1 MGEPVDTAFKTT
13 GSKWLLPVSEHLG
26 FPLDQVNFLACQFFA
41 LAAAFW
47 FRLYLS
53 PGHANPLIRHAVA
66 TLLGIAFLIFCFG
79 WYSAHIL
86 TVVLA
91 SYLIIIKAD
100 INNVHRYTMV
110 TAMGYLTACQVSRVF
125 IYNYGILSTDFSGP
139 LMIVT
144 QKITTLAFQLHDG
157 MCKKPEQLTSEQR
170 SMAINVRPSLIEY
183 LSYNLNFLSVLV
195 GPCSNY
201 KDYTDFIEGRHISR
215 RLRQHVGTCNGQ
227 NGYDKTPEPSP
238 LNAVIQKLLVCCG
251 CMLLFL
257 VVTRSLPI
265 KHNADLDFVSSA
277 PFLTRLT
284 YAFFSIQAARPKFY
298 FAWTLADA
306 VNNAAGYGFQGMD
319 ENGKPSWDFICNI
332 NIIGIETATSFKTFI
347 DNWNMRTGIW
357 LKMVCYDRAPKHQ
370 LALTF
375 ILSALWHG
383 VYPGYYFTFL
393 TAIPITIAAR
403 AIRKSIRHYFL
414 GSRVLKLGYDIL
426 TWAATQLAICYTV
439 MPFLL
444 LAVDETIIYYRSMY
458 FHVHIISILAAVALR
473 RKQNPRDPSAS
484 ATNSKTFSSTSS
496 SSSSSSSVSC
506 PAKCQPVHSN
516 NNDKV
521 D

>member
-1 MGEPVDTAFKTT
+1 MSGQANSTTFKTT
-13 GSKWLLPVSEHLG
+13 GSEWLLPVSKLLA
-26 FPLDQVNFLACQFFA
+26 FPLDQVNFLACQLFA

-53 PGHANPLIRHAVA
+53 PSQAGPLVRHAVA
-66 TLLGIAFLIFCFG
+66 TLLGVAFLIFCFG
-79 WYSAHIL
+79 WYSVHIL
-86 TVVLA
+86 TMVMA
-91 SYLIIIKAD
+91 NYLIIITAD
-100 INNVHRYTMV
+100 INSVHRYSML
-110 TAMGYLTACQVSRVF
+110 TAMGYLTLCQVSRVF
-125 IYNYGILSTDFSGP
+125 IFNYGILSTDFSGP

-157 MCKKPEQLTSEQR
+157 MCKKNEQLMSEQR
-170 SMAINVRPSLIEY
+170 PMAIKVRPSLIEY
-183 LSYNLNFLSVLV
+183 LSYNLNFLSVMV

-201 KDYTDFIEGRHISR
+201 NDYIDFIEGRHISR
-215 RLRQHVGTCNGQ
+215 RLRQPAGTCNGQ
-227 NGYDKTPEPSP
+227 SSYSHTPHVSP
-238 LNAVIQKLLVCCG
+238 FNSVCRKLLVCSG
-251 CMLLFL
+251 CMLVFL
-257 VVTRSLPI
+257 TVTRWLPI
-265 KHNADLDFVSSA
+265 KHNVDPAFVGHA

-306 VNNAAGYGFQGMD
+306 VNNAAGYGFLGMD
-319 ENGKPSWDFICNI
+319 ESGKPSWNLISNI

-347 DNWNMRTGIW
+347 DNWNIRTGVW
-357 LKMVCYDRAPKHQ
+357 LKIVCYDRAPTHR

-393 TAIPITIAAR
+393 TAIPITLAAR
-403 AIRKSIRHYFL
+403 AIRKSIRHFFL
-414 GSRVLKLGYDIL
+414 GSKAKKLAYDIL

-444 LAVDETIIYYRSMY
+444 LSVDETLVYYRSMY
-458 FHVHIISILAAVALR
+458 FYVHIISILAAVSLSW
-473 RKQNPRDPSAS
+473 KHKPREPSAT
-484 ATNSKTFSSTSS
+484 TNSFHSASS
-496 SSSSSSSVSC
+496 SSLSAPC
-506 PAKCQPVHSN
+506 TAKCQPFHSN